1 MELDELKKSWN
12 ALDQHLQKDR
22 LVDEDKLSEL
32 ISTYKSNAGKSIRR
46 LAGWQRL
53 SVSIGIAAI
62 LIVVALWCIL
72 PRFISGNLKDES
84 CILCLFFAV
93 TIILGIFWDLKTYQW
108 VRDTKVDEMPI
119 VQVALR
125 MNKFRSWMKYEVIAI
140 SVWAVLFT

>member
-72 PRFISGNLKDES
+72 PRFISGNLKDE
-84 CILCLFFAV
+84 LLLVFP
-93 TIILGIFWDLKTYQW
+93 LKDYSL
-108 VRDTKVDEMPI
+108 K
-119 VQVALR
+119 
-125 MNKFRSWMKYEVIAI
+125 
-140 SVWAVLFT
+140 